1 MLRCALHDVLFIQY
15 PMKTPHILIV
25 DDEPNIVMS
34 LEFLMRKNGCQV
46 GIARNGTEALA
57 AIAHTPFDLV
67 LLDVMMPDVDGY
79 QVCQTL
85 RQNPAQ
91 AQAKVIFLSAKSKEA
106 DIRQG
111 YEAGA
116 DLYIPK
122 PFSTR
127 QLMEKVREL
136 LGVVA

>member
-1 MLRCALHDVLFIQY
+1 MHVPR
-15 PMKTPHILIV
+15 ILLV

-34 LEFLMRKNGCQV
+34 LEFLMRKNGYQV

-57 AIAHTPFDLV
+57 AINQTPYDLV

-79 QVCQTL
+79 QVCRSIRECPSRT
-85 RQNPAQ
+85 AT
-91 AQAKVIFLSAKSKEA
+91 KVIFLSAKSQPA
-106 DIRQG
+106 DVQQG
-111 YEAGA
+111 YAAGA

-136 LGVVA
+136 LGQHSSC